1 MAETSQVREFNQDEE
16 LDALLVSFRAAAIP
30 NDEWTHR
37 DHLAIAALFIGEGLG
52 LEEVREGI
60 QRLNAANGIEQ
71 TLERGYHETITR
83 AWMLLLAEFLSGLPV
98 EMSRLTRIQNVL
110 GEFGDKRYLL
120 RYYSRERIMSADAR
134 YGWIEPDLE
143 AFRT

>member
-98 EMSRLTRIQNVL
+98 EM
-110 GEFGDKRYLL
+110 
-120 RYYSRERIMSADAR
+120 
-134 YGWIEPDLE
+134 
-143 AFRT
+143 